1 MKTIFGV
8 MLAFALCLMWIP
20 SVSAGNESG
29 VKIELQTNQKHVIL
43 MNTTSEAKSLLA
55 FDVVEVQTDSELQ
68 INCVSA
74 VLKHIELSPLP
85 YIVME
90 KCRVRFS
97 QGRNLSLLVNSNA
110 EYRFRLM
117 PYLAHINDAS
127 RSIPLRC

>member
-1 MKTIFGV
+1 MKTIFGA

-43 MNTTSEAKSLLA
+43 MNTTSEVKYLLS

-68 INCVSA
+68 NNCVSA
-74 VLKHIELSPLP
+74 VLKPIELSPLS

-90 KCRVRFS
+90 KCRFRFF
-97 QGRNLSLLVNSNA
+97 QGRNFSKLDVCNN
-110 EYRFRLM
+110 ELM
-117 PYLAHINDAS
+117 PKLAHINAS
-127 RSIPLRC
+127 RLYNMLC